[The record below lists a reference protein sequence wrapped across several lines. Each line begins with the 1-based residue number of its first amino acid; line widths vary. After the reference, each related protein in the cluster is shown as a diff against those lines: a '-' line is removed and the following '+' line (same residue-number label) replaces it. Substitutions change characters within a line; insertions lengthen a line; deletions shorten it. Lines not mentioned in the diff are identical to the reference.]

1 MKKSKAWFLIG
12 FSLRRKILRK
22 SFFISNGVI
31 LLVVAALANLDQIV
45 SFFSTSEPLVFTV
58 YYEDAFENRYESIF
72 QQSVAGQLPSD
83 QEVIVVPFANQSI
96 QSDDELIVRL
106 DGGFI
111 ATIES
116 NTSIPSLTYNAIFQS
131 LNQVKLIEISSQYDL
146 SLEEVMRLSTP
157 VSINRAILV
166 EEVTSEEDV
175 LMQQGVAYAI
185 TVPLFIALVFVI
197 QMVGMEIFEEKSTK
211 STEIILSNVTPQDH
225 LIAKIAATNLYSWLQ
240 FLLFLLYG
248 IFGFT
253 TRNILESVVGEGVG
267 IDVSVFVDMVLNV
280 LPVVLVLYLLTNM
293 IYSVIMAVLAATAYE
308 MEDFQK
314 IISPL
319 MITMVIG
326 FYVGLFVIFVPDT
339 TFAFIMAHIPLFSLM
354 IAPALWVSGVLQ
366 WWNIVI
372 IIGIQVATLF
382 LLYRYGAKTYKQAIL
397 DYSGQGVFQRLW
409 KNIRGRQAA

>member
-12 FSLRRKILRK
+12 FSLRRKIFRK
-22 SFFISNGVI
+22 SFFISNAVI
-31 LLVVAALANLDQIV
+31 LLVVALLANLDQIV
-45 SFFSTSEPLVFTV
+45 SFFSASEPLSFTV
-58 YYEDAFENRYESIF
+58 YYEDAFENRYQSIF
-72 QQSVAGQLPSD
+72 QQSVSGQLPAD
-83 QEVIVVPFANQSI
+83 QEIIVVAFANQTI
-96 QSDDELIVRL
+96 QSDEELIVRL
-106 DGGFI
+106 DEGFI
-111 ATIES
+111 ASIES

-146 SLEEVMRLSTP
+146 TLEEVMRLSTP

-185 TVPLFIALVFVI
+185 TLPLFLALVFVI

-240 FLLFLLYG
+240 FLLFFVYG

-253 TRNILESVVGEGVG
+253 TRNIVESFVGDSVG
-267 IDVSVFVDMVLNV
+267 IDVSAFVGMFLNV

-354 IAPALWVSGVLQ
+354 IAPALWVSGVLK

-372 IIGIQVATLF
+372 IIGIQVATLV

>member
-12 FSLRRKILRK
+12 FSLRRKIFRK
-22 SFFISNGVI
+22 SFFISNAVI
-31 LLVVAALANLDQIV
+31 LLVVALLANLDQIV
-45 SFFSTSEPLVFTV
+45 SFFSASEPLSFTV
-58 YYEDAFENRYESIF
+58 YYEDAFENRYQSIF
-72 QQSVAGQLPSD
+72 QQSVSGQLPAD
-83 QEVIVVPFANQSI
+83 QEIIVVAFANQTI
-96 QSDDELIVRL
+96 QSDEELIVRL
-106 DGGFI
+106 DEGFI
-111 ATIES
+111 ASIES

-146 SLEEVMRLSTP
+146 TLEEVMRLSTP

-185 TVPLFIALVFVI
+185 TLPLFLALVFVI

-240 FLLFLLYG
+240 FLLFFVYG

-253 TRNILESVVGEGVG
+253 TRNIVESFVGDSVG
-267 IDVSVFVDMVLNV
+267 IDVSAFVGMFLNV

-339 TFAFIMAHIPLFSLM
+339 TFALIMAHIPLFSLM
-354 IAPALWVSGVLQ
+354 IAPALWVSGVLK

-372 IIGIQVATLF
+372 IIGIQVATLV

>member
-1 MKKSKAWFLIG
+1 
-12 FSLRRKILRK
+12 
-22 SFFISNGVI
+22 
-31 LLVVAALANLDQIV
+31 VVA
-45 SFFSTSEPLVFTV
+45 
-58 YYEDAFENRYESIF
+58 
-72 QQSVAGQLPSD
+72 
-83 QEVIVVPFANQSI
+83 FANQTI
-96 QSDDELIVRL
+96 QSDEELIVRL
-106 DGGFI
+106 DAGFV
-111 ATIES
+111 ASIES

-146 SLEEVMRLSTP
+146 TLEEVMRLSTP

-185 TVPLFIALVFVI
+185 TLPLFLALVFVI

-240 FLLFLLYG
+240 FLLFFVYG

-253 TRNILESVVGEGVG
+253 TRNIVESFVGDSVG
-267 IDVSVFVDMVLNV
+267 IDVSAFVGMFLNV

-354 IAPALWVSGVLQ
+354 IAPALWVSGVLK

-372 IIGIQVATLF
+372 IIGIQVATLV